1 MSAVSTGMTV
11 PPASATGAQSGTV
24 AKRAKKRLTSKGATI
39 AALII
44 AVLWTTPTFGL
55 FVSSFRPAEQVATS
69 GWWTIFTNWGLTLK
83 NYEDVLAAGN
93 STLTLAGAFVNSI
106 AITVPATVFPLVIA
120 SLAAYAFAW
129 IDFRGKNWMFIGV
142 FALQIVP
149 LQMALVPLL
158 SMFSRGV
165 NIGGVEI
172 FSALS
177 ASSTYSQVWI
187 AHTIFALPLAIFLLH
202 NFVSEIPAELI
213 EAARVDGAG
222 HGQIFFRIVLPLTMP
237 AIASVAIFQ
246 FLWVWNDLLV
256 ALVFADGAVAPITK
270 ALAELT
276 GRYGEDWHLLTAGAF
291 VSILVPLIVFFSL
304 QRFFVRGLLAGS
316 TKG

>member
-11 PPASATGAQSGTV
+11 PPASATEVQPGTV

-69 GWWTIFTNWGLTLK
+69 GWWTIFTNWGFTLE
-83 NYEDVLAAGN
+83 NYQDVLAAGN
-93 STLTLAGAFVNSI
+93 STLTLSGAFINSI

-158 SMFSRGV
+158 SMFSRGE

-172 FSALS
+172 FSSLS